1 MIQFLSR
8 NLSTTTWI
16 NRFKRTYISELYL
29 IPFFTRLRGK
39 EVLYVLHVNKAAG
52 TSLFR
57 GITEN
62 QTSFLKTRLLCM
74 PHRFGLHNL
83 PKKARVALF
92 IRSPEARFASGFEN
106 TREKGCPHYSIEWSK
121 EEAAIFEQFKNFDE
135 LVLGM
140 SSCNQKLQDLA
151 YSAWDEITHLK
162 LSYAHYVGDLNFL
175 SENLHRITFIGEQE
189 TFDSD
194 WAAFCNCFFDGPK
207 SKARKLNA
215 LQASRPTKPEWKN
228 AIQKVYPDEYKLY
241 QMLKERKLHL
251 MGGNQN

>member
-8 NLSTTTWI
+8 NLSTTSWI

-83 PKKARVALF
+83 PKKCKGCLVHSVSRSSFCIRFWEYKKKGIPTLFYRMVQRRSCYFWAVQKFWWVGVRHVFVQSKATGFSLFSLGWDYTPKAL
-92 IRSPEARFASGFEN
+92 IRSLCGRPKLLKWKPSSDYFHRRARN
-106 TREKGCPHYSIEWSK
+106 VW
-121 EEAAIFEQFKNFDE
+121 
-135 LVLGM
+135 
-140 SSCNQKLQDLA
+140 
-151 YSAWDEITHLK
+151 
-162 LSYAHYVGDLNFL
+162 
-175 SENLHRITFIGEQE
+175 
-189 TFDSD
+189 
-194 WAAFCNCFFDGPK
+194 
-207 SKARKLNA
+207 
-215 LQASRPTKPEWKN
+215 
-228 AIQKVYPDEYKLY
+228 
-241 QMLKERKLHL
+241 
-251 MGGNQN
+251 